1 MRRLLAE
8 NADLIDRII
17 LKEIKL
23 SKRFQIEGPNLIFK
37 PGIIQYKIV
46 EIGEKDD
53 KLIKMVEFG
62 SDTNYL
68 SNDELREKILKEFV
82 M

>member
-23 SKRFQIEGPNLIFK
+23 SKRFQVEGPNLIFK

-46 EIGEKDD
+46 EVGEKDD

-68 SNDELREKILKEFV
+68 SEAKLKEKIIREFGI
-82 M
+82 